1 MPKAKKTKTWS
12 GLWYRAVTSRAWL
25 GVASSI
31 LVAMVT
37 VFDIMKE

>member
-1 MPKAKKTKTWS
+1 M
-12 GLWYRAVTSRAWL
+12 YRAVSSKAWL

-37 VFDIMKE
+37 VFYIMKE